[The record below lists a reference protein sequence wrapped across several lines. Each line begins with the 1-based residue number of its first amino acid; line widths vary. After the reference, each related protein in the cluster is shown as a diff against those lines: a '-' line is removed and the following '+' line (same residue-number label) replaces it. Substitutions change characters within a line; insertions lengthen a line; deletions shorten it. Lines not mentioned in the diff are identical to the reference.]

1 MIYRIIY
8 HAHALQELEKLGRD
22 AQRKIIRAIEQR
34 LTQAPEI
41 YGKPLRYSLKGLW
54 ALRAGDYRIIYN
66 IEKEEILVLRIGH
79 RREVYNR

>member
-8 HAHALQELEKLGRD
+8 HENDLQELEKLGRD

-66 IEKEEILVLRIGH
+66 IEKEEIIVLRIGH